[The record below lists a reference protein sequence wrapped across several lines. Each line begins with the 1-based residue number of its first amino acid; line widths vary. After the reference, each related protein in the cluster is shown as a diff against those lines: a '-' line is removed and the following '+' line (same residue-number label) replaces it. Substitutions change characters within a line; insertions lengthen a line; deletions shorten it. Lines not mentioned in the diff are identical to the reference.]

1 MLDATP
7 EDVSDRD
14 FPTNHI
20 RTLIYITHH
29 QQGMDHHNKLLQLC
43 MHAHQ
48 RDIALSCAALPWMTG
63 TDLLMHD
70 TFATDTS
77 SQHPIVDGTT
87 IAHHPLCELRH
98 SRDLTHGWVQERK
111 GLMLQDD
118 AAVRFL
124 HVGML
129 QHDPAGRLAFL
140 HRTAE
145 GKFLP
150 QRDSFR
156 RFHLLTV
163 PLSPSRAAALL
174 GGLHKHMG
182 YDTYQVLPAPHQS
195 GFLIDALAGVLHPS
209 VRRMT

>member
-1 MLDATP
+1 M
-7 EDVSDRD
+7 
-14 FPTNHI
+14 
-20 RTLIYITHH
+20 
-29 QQGMDHHNKLLQLC
+29 
-43 MHAHQ
+43 
-48 RDIALSCAALPWMTG
+48 AAL
-63 TDLLMHD
+63 LM
-70 TFATDTS
+70 
-77 SQHPIVDGTT
+77 PMDG
-87 IAHHPLCELRH
+87 A
-98 SRDLTHGWVQERK
+98 GAQKRK
-111 GLMLQDD
+111 GLMLQPD
-118 AAVRFL
+118 AAVRYL

-182 YDTYQVLPAPHQS
+182 YEAFQVGHHSDDIPLTY
-195 GFLIDALAGVLHPS
+195 
-209 VRRMT
+209 R